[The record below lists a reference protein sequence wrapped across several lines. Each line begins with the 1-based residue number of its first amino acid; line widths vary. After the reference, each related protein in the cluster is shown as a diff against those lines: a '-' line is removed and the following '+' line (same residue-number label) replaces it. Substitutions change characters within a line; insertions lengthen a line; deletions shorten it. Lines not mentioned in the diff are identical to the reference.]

1 MTTLRLPRAPPA
13 AALSI
18 HNRAPVPGG
27 PIHGEEQD
35 LTRATRALA
44 ALEQT
49 KNEYGGG
56 RAAHKLVA
64 LGALDRARLATA
76 RQVKRL
82 HEALCFLRAYP
93 DDPRV
98 AARVERMLRGFA
110 RRADL
115 RPHRDTL
122 ADTGIAGTAIRYR
135 FFWPTARWLAHRWPA
150 RIRLDR
156 DDGEAEE
163 NIARVL
169 PLLVTPAEAQWLR
182 EREPEGYAA
191 LDALRGRATDAT
203 FLVRAIESMPG
214 DSLTRESLYDGLDP
228 SCELAPGSDTP
239 SRTLARHARAPTL
252 FRSGPL
258 RRGRPDL
265 REEIRRAPRAVRRL
279 GPGEGLQLIEL
290 ARGAMITRKRD
301 LDAFAYGDARDVRIV
316 DDGGGLAFA
325 LIGVVPECRTLL
337 PAVYGA
343 LTLQNG
349 VPIGYA
355 QLDAIGGTAA
365 ISFNTFP
372 TFRGGEAAH
381 AFARL
386 LALARHLLGAASYSI
401 EPYQLGLGNEEG
413 IESGAWWFYYK
424 MGFRPRAAPARRIA
438 RVELGRMQANP
449 RHRSSPAT
457 LRKLAG
463 WHVFFDAEPGGGR
476 GLPPVAALG
485 ERVAAL
491 LARHRAE
498 DRSQA
503 LEAASRAL
511 MRLTGLRSLQGFA
524 AGESLA
530 WRRWSPLALALPG
543 VSRWSAP
550 ERRALAR
557 VVRAKGGRRESDF
570 LARFDAHPR
579 LGRALFAV
587 R

>member
-1 MTTLRLPRAPPA
+1 
-13 AALSI
+13 
-18 HNRAPVPGG
+18 
-27 PIHGEEQD
+27 

-44 ALEQT
+44 ALEKT
-49 KNEYGGG
+49 KNGYGGG
-56 RAAHKLVA
+56 RAARQLA
-64 LGALDRARLATA
+64 LLDVLARARLATP
-76 RQVKRL
+76 RQVERL

-93 DDPRV
+93 DDARV
-98 AARVERMLRGFA
+98 ASRVERMLRRFA
-110 RRADL
+110 QRADL
-115 RPHRDTL
+115 RPHRDAL
-122 ADTGIAGTAIRYR
+122 ADSGIAGTTIRYR

-150 RIRLDR
+150 RFRLNR
-156 DDGEAEE
+156 DDGAAED
-163 NIARVL
+163 NIAGAL

-182 EREPEGYAA
+182 EREPAGYAA

-214 DSLTRESLYDGLDP
+214 DTFTRESLYDGLDP
-228 SCELAPGSDTP
+228 SCELVPGPDTP
-239 SRTLARHARAPTL
+239 SRTLAVHFKAPTV

-265 REEIRRAPRAVRRL
+265 HTEIRRAPRGVRVL
-279 GPGEGLQLIEL
+279 GPAEGLQVVEL

-316 DDGGGLAFA
+316 DDGDGLAFA
-325 LIGVVPECRTLL
+325 LIGVVPERRTLL

-349 VPIGYA
+349 VPVGYS
-355 QLDAIGGTAA
+355 QIDAIAGTAA

-386 LALARHLLGAASYSI
+386 LALAQHLLGAASYSI
-401 EPYQLGLGNEEG
+401 EPYQLGVGNEEG
-413 IESGAWWFYYK
+413 IESGAWWFYWK

-438 RVELGRMQANP
+438 RTELARMRSNP

-463 WHVFFDAEPGGGR
+463 WHLFFDAEPARRR

-485 ERVAAL
+485 ARVAAL
-491 LARHRAE
+491 LARRSGA
-498 DRSQA
+498 DRSAA
-503 LEAASRAL
+503 LEEASQTL
-511 MRLTGLRSLQGFA
+511 MRLAGLRSLQGFTP
-524 AGESLA
+524 GERLA

-543 VSRWSAP
+543 VSRWSAA
-550 ERRALAR
+550 ERRALGR

-570 LARFDAHPR
+570 AALFDAHPK
-579 LGRALFAV
+579 LARALFAV